1 MNKKYKEPLFHMVKR
16 DTISQ
21 KEAWRIRIIAFIL
34 SLVVGGLMILT
45 LGHNPFKVYQA
56 MVVGAWG
63 SKTVIY
69 ETIKIATPLLITA
82 IGISF
87 AFKMRFW
94 NIGGEGQILVGAV
107 AAGYFGLYTAHIF
120 PKVPL
125 VFLMLVSGMLAGGL
139 YAVLPAICKAKWG
152 TNETLFTLM
161 LNYIALA
168 FVKYLMNGPW
178 KAKGSSYPKIGMLAK
193 GARLHKVLGV
203 HWGWI
208 LALVIVVISY
218 IYFSKTKHGYEI
230 SVVGESNDTAR
241 YAGISVKKVF
251 IRTMFI
257 SGALCGLVG
266 MLQFA
271 GADYTITEG
280 TAGGIGFTAIT
291 VAWLAKMNPYAML
304 VVSVFIAMLERG
316 ANTIQTNF
324 KIPASAADLLIG
336 IILFFMLGCEFFTTY
351 RLIFREKEEQHASYI
366 K

>member
-1 MNKKYKEPLFHMVKR
+1 MNKNTLREPLFHMVKR

-21 KEAWRIRIIAFIL
+21 NEAWKIRGIAFLL
-34 SLVVGGLMILT
+34 SLVAGGLMILM
-45 LGHNPFKVYQA
+45 LGHNPFQVYQS

-63 SKTVIY
+63 SNTVIY
-69 ETIKIATPLLITA
+69 ETVKIAIPLLITA
-82 IGISF
+82 IGIST

-107 AAGYFGLYTAHIF
+107 AAGYFGLFTAHIF
-120 PKVPL
+120 PKTPL
-125 VFLMLVSGMLAGGL
+125 VILMVVAAMVAGGL
-139 YAVLPAICKAKWG
+139 YGVLPAICKAKWG

-161 LNYIALA
+161 LNYIALG
-168 FVKYLMNGPW
+168 FIKYLMNGPW
-178 KAKGSSYPKIGMLAK
+178 KAKGSSFPKIGMLAK
-193 GARLHKVLGV
+193 GARLGKVFGV

-208 LALVIVVISY
+208 LALILVVVAY
-218 IYFSKTKHGYEI
+218 IYFNKTKQGYEI
-230 SVVGESNDTAR
+230 GVVGESNDTAR

-280 TAGGIGFTAIT
+280 TAGGVGFTAIT
-291 VAWLAKMNPYAML
+291 VAWLAKMNPYGML
-304 VVSVFIAMLERG
+304 VVSLFIAMLERG

-324 KIPASAADLLIG
+324 KIPASAAELLIG

-351 RLIFREKEEQHASYI
+351 RLIFRKKGEQHA
-366 K
+366 

>member
-1 MNKKYKEPLFHMVKR
+1 MNQKIVKEPLFRMVKR
-16 DTISQ
+16 DAMASQ
-21 KEAWRIRIIAFIL
+21 KAWRIRGIAFFL
-34 SLVVGGLMILT
+34 SLLAGALLILV
-45 LGHNPFKVYQA
+45 LGHNPFSVYA
-56 MVVGAWG
+56 SMTLGAWG

-69 ETIKIATPLLITA
+69 ETIKIAIPLLITA

-87 AFKMRFW
+87 AFKMKFW

-120 PKVPL
+120 PKLPL
-125 VFLMLVSGMLAGGL
+125 VVLMLLAGMTAGGL
-139 YAVLPAICKAKWG
+139 YGLLPAVCKAKWG

-178 KAKGSSYPKIGMLAK
+178 KAEGSSFPKIGMLVP
-193 GARLHKVLGV
+193 GGRLTKVLGV

-208 LALVIVVISY
+208 LALILVVIAY
-218 IYFSKTKHGYEI
+218 IYFNKTKQGYEI

-241 YAGISVKKVF
+241 YAGISVSKVF
-251 IRTMFI
+251 MRTMFI

-280 TAGGIGFTAIT
+280 TAGGVGFTAIT
-291 VAWLAKMNPYAML
+291 VAWLAKMNPYGML

-324 KIPASAADLLIG
+324 KIPASASDLLIG
-336 IILFFMLGCEFFTTY
+336 IILFFMLGCEFFITY
-351 RLIFREKEEQHASYI
+351 KLILRGKEEQHA
-366 K
+366 